1 MVYVH
6 MNFQRQAPE
15 ATPEEAALL
24 REFAPRN
31 LAKEDL
37 TSALTARGVEPSRAA
52 LLATF
57 RSPNSA
63 ADRVRGVAISW
74 FWIGLAIALGAGKRP
89 LRSWLAAHYPGTEWL
104 VEVIFPVIVVLALL
118 GMFLK
123 RRRMAGDAPDGTTRA
138 DQIENKPIG

>member
-6 MNFQRQAPE
+6 MNFQRQALE

-24 REFAPRN
+24 RELAPRN

-57 RSPNSA
+57 RSPRSA
-63 ADRVRGVAISW
+63 AARAAGVATAW
-74 FWIGLAIALGAGKRP
+74 FWIGLAIAFGVAKKP
-89 LRSWLAAHYPGTEWL
+89 LRRWLGAHYPGTEWL
-104 VEVIFPVIVVLALL
+104 VELIVPLAFVFALL
-118 GMFLK
+118 WMFLRA
-123 RRRMAGDAPDGTTRA
+123 RRRAGDAPEGTTRA
-138 DQIENKPIG
+138 DRIENKPIG